1 MPLGGSKPKSILA
14 ALLLANGKTISN
26 SEISEALWGVQPP
39 TTVQAQIHTYV
50 SRLRKAVGPEVT
62 IVRRSTGYVLPIGPV
77 KLDYAEFLRLS
88 SLGQAALLDQ
98 RYEGASA
105 YLSEALA
112 QWRGSALGGVTS
124 HLADTELPRLDESRI
139 TVFEQM
145 AEADLG
151 LGRHAELL
159 TALTDL
165 VEEFPVRERLRSL
178 LMKALYRSGRQADAL
193 AVYYSARKV
202 LAEDLGVYPSP
213 SLNAV
218 FQGILNGDPELD
230 APRVRLHTVRH
241 RPTAEIPARIP
252 PDIADFT
259 GRRAELRE
267 LAERLSPSSP
277 AQPLV
282 ITGMVGS
289 GKSALAVRAAHENAA
304 KFPDGQLHVDFT
316 KEGNRMRGT
325 YGVLGELIRAVD
337 PDVMLPSSLI
347 ERIWLYRSNIAS
359 RKMLVLLDNVMD
371 EKQVRP
377 FLPGVGES
385 RVIVTS
391 RSCLAPLEG
400 ARITRVGAFDR
411 AEAVELVSRI
421 VGDGRV
427 SAEPVSTEAL
437 VELCD
442 RLPLAV
448 RVAAAR
454 LAAKPH
460 WPISHLVGR
469 MVDPSRNRLDELRIA
484 DLDVRSKIQRSF
496 GHLSEDMRSALA
508 WLALLPSGQISAVTA
523 SLPLEVSGVEAEDI
537 LEHLVEHNVLSACG
551 VDDKGNLTYSF
562 SSLVWMT
569 ALEMPERFATM
580 GGSSVGRC
588 RARLSS

>member
-1 MPLGGSKPKSILA
+1 MSLGGSKPKSILA

-26 SEISEALWGVQPP
+26 SEISEALWGVSPP

-50 SRLRKAVGPEVT
+50 SRLRKAVGPDVT

-88 SLGQAALLDQ
+88 SLGQAALLNQ

-112 QWRGSALGGVTS
+112 QWRGCALGGVTS
-124 HLADTELPRLDESRI
+124 HLADTELPRLNESRI
-139 TVFEQM
+139 TVFEQK

-151 LGRHAELL
+151 LGRHVELL

-230 APRVRLHTVRH
+230 APRLRLHTVRH
-241 RPTAEIPARIP
+241 RPAAEVPARIP

-267 LAERLSPSSP
+267 LADRLSPASP
-277 AQPLV
+277 ARPLV

-304 KFPDGQLHVDFT
+304 HFPDGQLHVDFT
-316 KEGNRMRGT
+316 QEGNRMRGT

-337 PDVMLPSSLI
+337 PDVALPSSLI

-377 FLPGVGES
+377 FLPGVGAS

-484 DLDVRSKIQRSF
+484 DFDVRSKIQQSF
-496 GHLSEDMRSALA
+496 GQLSEDTRSALA

-523 SLPLEVSGVEAEDI
+523 ALPLEVSKVEAEDI

-551 VDDKGNLTYSF
+551 VDEKGNLTYSF
-562 SSLVWMT
+562 SSLVWMA
-569 ALEMPERFATM
+569 ALEMPERFASM
-580 GGSSVGRC
+580 GGTAVGRC
-588 RARLSS
+588 QARLSS